1 MTLICEQGK
10 EEQRVQSSISNLEK
24 GSQVMFFC
32 FVFFLTYISLT
43 FLQQLFEW
51 FPVQWHWV

>member
-1 MTLICEQGK
+1 MTLICEQDK

-32 FVFFLTYISLT
+32 FVFFSYIHFFDISAT
-43 FLQQLFEW
+43 AF
-51 FPVQWHWV
+51 